1 MSSEYSKDYG
11 YCNFVSQVVLI
22 YSHTRYLIRTVPP
35 AADNPS
41 RAAGSRVIDISID
54 PSIHWPQDRRGQ
66 DGISGITKPSA
77 YICNQCKKIVIG
89 SRPDIQQQQKVSR
102 TTHRGSHLVPH
113 KHHHQHQSTATRP
126 ARTVV
131 NLTRKGT
138 ISLSLS
144 TYTLLLLL
152 LITTPK

>member
-1 MSSEYSKDYG
+1 MSTQKIMGIVILFRRLCSYIHTHGILSEQSL
-11 YCNFVSQVVLI
+11 QLLI
-22 YSHTRYLIRTVPP
+22 IP
-35 AADNPS
+35 AGRPGVES
-41 RAAGSRVIDISID
+41 SIY

-89 SRPDIQQQQKVSR
+89 SRPDIQQQQKVPR

-113 KHHHQHQSTATRP
+113 KHHQQHHHQHQSTATRP

-144 TYTLLLLL
+144 TYTLLLL
-152 LITTPK
+152 ITTPK